1 MQIKYTASSLKKRI
15 TALSFCAVFLLSLI
29 VARLFYLQILG
40 GTNLQARGLSQW
52 LRDLPITAKRGT
64 IYDRNGVALA
74 SSYTS
79 YDCYVRK
86 ADMQNEQA
94 VAQAIASATDLTSEE
109 IIQKIDKY
117 NYSEILI
124 EKQLSKEQVQKVLAS
139 YQDGIF
145 FTATTT
151 RSYNYD
157 NLLCQILGFLSSD
170 GDGQSGIEMQYNS
183 YLKGIDGVSL
193 VETDIRGKTLDNSLT
208 YCIDSID
215 GLDIHLTIDF
225 LIQQKV
231 EQILLDAK
239 NNTGAKNL
247 SALVMNPQTGEIIS
261 ICTQPGFN
269 LNSIDR
275 NDMQTLNELS
285 RSSMIA
291 DTYEPGSTFKVI
303 VTAIALNEGLTSREH
318 YYYCGGARI
327 INGVRIKCSRRSGH
341 GSQTLQQ
348 GLNNSCNC
356 VFMDLISQIGFKKFY
371 WYLRELGLT
380 KTYGLDFPGETK
392 AVLMPEEM
400 ATDADLARMGFG
412 QTIAISGLELVNS
425 ICACI
430 NGGNVMQPYLVKD
443 IQKNTGEIIYQKQA
457 TILKKVFK
465 PSVSKL
471 LNTMLE
477 EVVSKGSGRHARI
490 DGYNIAGKTGTAQKY
505 ENGAIAQG
513 KYIASFVGYYPA
525 DKPEYIVL
533 VTVDEPQGAY
543 YGGIVAGPV
552 AQQIFEAII
561 TLRFSE
567 QQANEAYLY
576 SQKEATIEIPSVI
589 GKTLAEAGSMLAS
602 QKLQYLVSGDGTK
615 VASQIAAPGTQAKE
629 GDIVLLIME

>member
-1 MQIKYTASSLKKRI
+1 MQIKYTAVSLKKRI
-15 TALSFCAVFLLSLI
+15 SALMMCVVFLLALI
-29 VARLFYLQILG
+29 LVRIFYLQILSG
-40 GTNLQARGLSQW
+40 YGLQSRGLSQW
-52 LRDLPITAKRGT
+52 LRNLPITAKRGT

-74 SSYTS
+74 SSYTT

-86 ADMQNEQA
+86 ADMQDKVA
-94 VAQAIASATDLTSEE
+94 VASVISSATDVSQQE
-109 IIQKIDKY
+109 IIDKIDKY
-117 NYSEILI
+117 NYSEILVDR
-124 EKQLSKEQVQKVLAS
+124 QLTKAQVQKIIDS
-139 YQDGIF
+139 YQEGIF
-145 FTATTT
+145 FSATTT
-151 RSYNYD
+151 REYEYD
-157 NLLCQILGFLSSD
+157 NLLCQILGFLSAD
-170 GDGQSGIEMQYNS
+170 GDGQSGLELQYNS
-183 YLKGIDGVSL
+183 YLKGVNGMSL

-208 YCIDSID
+208 YYIDSID
-215 GLDIHLTIDF
+215 GLDISLTIDF
-225 LIQQKV
+225 LLQQKI
-231 EQILLDAK
+231 EKILSDAK
-239 NNTGAKNL
+239 LNTGAKNV
-247 SALVMNPQTGEIIS
+247 SALVMNPSTGEIIS
-261 ICTQPGFN
+261 VCTQPGFN
-269 LNSIDR
+269 LNNIDR
-275 NDMQTLNELS
+275 SNMAELNKLS
-285 RSSMIA
+285 RATMLA

-341 GSQTLQQ
+341 GPQTLQQ

-356 VFMDLISQIGFKKFY
+356 VFMDLISQIGLKKFY
-371 WYLRELGLT
+371 WYLGELGI
-380 KTYGLDFPGETK
+380 KNPYGLDFPGETK
-392 AVLMPEEM
+392 AVLMPEDL

-412 QTIAISGLELVNS
+412 QTISISGLELVNS

-430 NGGNVMQPYLVKD
+430 NGGNVMQPHLVKS
-443 IQKNTGEIIYQKQA
+443 ITKSSGEIVYQKNP

-477 EVVSKGSGRHARI
+477 EVVSKGGGRHARV

-513 KYIASFVGYYPA
+513 KYVASFVGYYPA

-552 AQQIFEAII
+552 AKQIFEEII
-561 TLRFSE
+561 KTRYSE
-567 QQANEAYLY
+567 QAANEQYNY
-576 SQKEATIEIPSVI
+576 SQKEADIEIPNLI
-589 GKTLAEAGSMLAS
+589 GKTLAEAGSILAS
-602 QKLQYLVSGDGTK
+602 KKLQYLVSGDGTR
-615 VASQIAAPGTQAKE
+615 VANQIAAPETMAKE